1 MIMRPNP
8 CNGTHWLMSPNDAK
22 CSRSIDRMT
31 GSKND
36 FGSEVTARVLV
47 GTDAGGDG
55 GGEDSS
61 SMGDS
66 DLAIVSVVVVAGV
79 RDVME
84 EDEASPCLLKAVFP
98 RLFMLS

>member
-1 MIMRPNP
+1 MRPKP

-36 FGSEVTARVLV
+36 LGSEVTARVLV
-47 GTDAGGDG
+47 GTDAGGEG

-61 SMGDS
+61 STGDS
-66 DLAIVSVVVVAGV
+66 DLAMLVWWSLW
-79 RDVME
+79 
-84 EDEASPCLLKAVFP
+84 ASETWWRRTKP
-98 RLFMLS
+98 LFAF